1 MSQLLLSSVH
11 GRDRRKLRQ
20 IGKKDLLAAVKH
32 GVKERAMPCRRTG
45 AKRWK
50 FTFANIVYITDETCT
65 QEITSYVQ
73 AIDIQPV
80 PIDTFAELDHD
91 RLQKKLDAH
100 PELCSSHTVLV
111 VDMSGSMKTSDVD
124 NFRTR
129 ADAVYGTLALDFVG
143 AQLDQGLLRGTD
155 VVSVIE
161 MRDEAE
167 VVLEREPITN
177 VLFNKLIERR
187 TKSKP
192 ASHGNYVNAFKAAQE
207 LFEVDEYNETCAL
220 LLIFL
225 SDGKPSDQVTKYSG
239 QSVQDLISTR
249 IASMA
254 LDFGNRLILGT
265 VGFAKDQDFSV
276 LDQMAKDATHL
287 DLLVEKESFEHDI
300 GKLSSHGWHIY
311 KGMNVYSAR
320 WSPNE
325 KDWNYYP
332 LKAPIAG
339 FAVRRRIF
347 GEGAERIV
355 FQLVNIDLN
364 NEIIGD
370 PLVAKDSRFVH
381 EDEGQKMEFHQ
392 VFCETQLKAAE
403 LAIKF
408 NSHLSMLG
416 NYKFFPRIKFLDCF
430 VYEYVDDESNDTVR
444 GLLVEKMLNHTKYKK
459 WNGNDGSVDG
469 INHTEN
475 VTIEEL
481 FENLNIG
488 PAYSAPVPRPLG
500 SVERR
505 SVVASS
511 SSGKTVVQMAANHS
525 DFPQA
530 FSHWTYRNS
539 NREFLVCDLQ
549 GVLDTTVY
557 PPVFEFTDPAIHS
570 SSSKKRSE
578 RKFGRTDRGKF
589 GIIDFFKTHQCND
602 VCRLLGLPSD
612 H

>member
-1 MSQLLLSSVH
+1 
-11 GRDRRKLRQ
+11 
-20 IGKKDLLAAVKH
+20 
-32 GVKERAMPCRRTG
+32 MPCRRTG

-73 AIDIQPV
+73 AIDIQPLPV
-80 PIDTFAELDHD
+80 DTFAELDHD
-91 RLQKKLDAH
+91 RLQRKLDAH

-276 LDQMAKDATHL
+276 LDQMAKDATHFGSTGIFMKSESCAVAL
-287 DLLVEKESFEHDI
+287 SRSISKLTSSLSLTRTRLSSLGHAGTYRGKLRQVEKESFEHDI

-339 FAVRRRIF
+339 FA
-347 GEGAERIV
+347 
-355 FQLVNIDLN
+355 
-364 NEIIGD
+364 
-370 PLVAKDSRFVH
+370 
-381 EDEGQKMEFHQ
+381 
-392 VFCETQLKAAE
+392 
-403 LAIKF
+403 
-408 NSHLSMLG
+408 
-416 NYKFFPRIKFLDCF
+416 
-430 VYEYVDDESNDTVR
+430 
-444 GLLVEKMLNHTKYKK
+444 
-459 WNGNDGSVDG
+459 
-469 INHTEN
+469 
-475 VTIEEL
+475 
-481 FENLNIG
+481 
-488 PAYSAPVPRPLG
+488 
-500 SVERR
+500 
-505 SVVASS
+505 
-511 SSGKTVVQMAANHS
+511 
-525 DFPQA
+525 
-530 FSHWTYRNS
+530 
-539 NREFLVCDLQ
+539 
-549 GVLDTTVY
+549 
-557 PPVFEFTDPAIHS
+557 
-570 SSSKKRSE
+570 
-578 RKFGRTDRGKF
+578 
-589 GIIDFFKTHQCND
+589 
-602 VCRLLGLPSD
+602 
-612 H
+612 